1 MSFETGAPPNPLPE
15 PIPPAET
22 VHVHTVPNL
31 QLLGAARPGKSYD
44 ATTSILPGPPPGT
57 STYRLRAVETT
68 SVEDPP
74 TG

>member
-1 MSFETGAPPNPLPE
+1 MSFETGAPPPPLPE
-15 PIPPAET
+15 PMPPAET
-22 VHVHTVPNL
+22 VHVQPAPNL
-31 QLLGAARPGKSYD
+31 QHLAAARPGKSYD

-57 STYRLRAVETT
+57 ETYRLRAVETT